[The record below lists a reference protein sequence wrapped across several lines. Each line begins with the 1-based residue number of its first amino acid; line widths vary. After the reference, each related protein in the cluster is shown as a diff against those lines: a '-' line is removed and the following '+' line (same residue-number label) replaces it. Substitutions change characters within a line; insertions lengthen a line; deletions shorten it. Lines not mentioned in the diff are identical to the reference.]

1 MVMNLRL
8 GKLFSIR
15 KLLVLGL
22 VAMLSA
28 PMPAMAHQPVVLLN
42 SDTTAAKGP
51 LLVDGTISFAVRASF
66 TKAGQKKAFRAGLI
80 AGEYLAVQY
89 LIVDQ
94 KPESALKT
102 SKLPALV
109 ITSPSGNKMTLKFTE
124 RTPFYEPYGGIN
136 YLYLAR
142 YKAVA
147 EEGIYNFVI
156 TSRAKAAINV
166 AVGEREI
173 MGEVT
178 RENQ

>member
-1 MVMNLRL
+1 MNLRMSN
-8 GKLFSIR
+8 LFSMR

-28 PMPAMAHQPVVLLN
+28 PMPVMAHQPVVLLN

-51 LLVDGTISFAVRASF
+51 LLVDGTVSFAVRASF
-66 TKAGQKKAFRAGLI
+66 TKARQKKAFRAGLK
-80 AGEYLAVQY
+80 AGEDLAVQY

-94 KPESALKT
+94 KPESALKN

-109 ITSPSGNKMTLKFTE
+109 ITSPSGSKMTLKFTE
-124 RTPFYEPYGGIN
+124 RTPFYEPYGGTN

-147 EEGIYNFVI
+147 EEGIYSFVI
-156 TSRAKAAINV
+156 TSRAQAGITV

-173 MGEVT
+173 FGEVT
-178 RENQ
+178 RDNQ